1 MEVPEE
7 LRILHGE
14 QNYIHIASG
23 LEWGELIGMPNI
35 VGYQSG
41 NWEYSYKRIGETYWR
56 HNTNEPADLVG
67 ILGRESMCFNLFI
80 VRNSSIVC
88 GGE

>member
-1 MEVPEE
+1 MEVPEG
-7 LRILHGE
+7 LRRLHGE
-14 QNYIHIASG
+14 QDYIHIESG

-41 NWEYSYKRIGETYWR
+41 NWEYSYKRIGEAYWR
-56 HNTNEPADLVG
+56 HNTNEPADLAG
-67 ILGRESMCFNLFI
+67 ILEMESMYFKFFI